1 MRQGVAIF
9 NELSSRNIAILRG
22 MDRRMKKKVVKGFK
36 LFGVILGMLFAN
48 TAVYA
53 HGGVSIE
60 FDTCVLKI
68 GSYRIHLTGYQPE
81 TAMGEEFCEDIPK
94 TGNAI
99 IVLDFVENVLRDM
112 TAGVRIIEKDSW
124 TAAQSSSGDDQAKT
138 IVDIPPKLYKTGSVK
153 IERRFDKPGYFV
165 GFLTA
170 EKEGQEKLVSRF
182 PFSVGYGKGSLSMAG
197 GGSRMYAIY
206 GIIALVLI
214 AGGAF
219 YYLKQRQ
226 KANQVTV

>member
-1 MRQGVAIF
+1 
-9 NELSSRNIAILRG
+9 
-22 MDRRMKKKVVKGFK
+22 MKKKIVKAFK
-36 LFGVILGMLFAN
+36 IFGALLAALFAN

-60 FDTCVLKI
+60 FDTCVLQI
-68 GSYRIHLTGYQPE
+68 GSYRMHLTGYQPE
-81 TAMGEEFCEDIPK
+81 TSGGEEFCEDIPA

-99 IVLDFVENVLRDM
+99 IVLDYVDDPLRDM
-112 TAGVRIIEKDSW
+112 MTGVRVIEKDSW
-124 TAAQSSSGDDQAKT
+124 TAAQSPSGDDQAKT
-138 IVDIPPKLYKTGSVK
+138 ILDVPPKLYKAGSVK

-182 PFSVGYGKGSLSMAG
+182 PFSVGYGKGAMSAAGSG
-197 GGSRMYAIY
+197 GGYAMY
-206 GIIALVLI
+206 GIIALVLV

-226 KANQVTV
+226 KGNQVAV

>member
-1 MRQGVAIF
+1 M
-9 NELSSRNIAILRG
+9 E
-22 MDRRMKKKVVKGFK
+22 KKVVKGFK
-36 LFGVILGMLFAN
+36 LFGALLAALFAN

-60 FDTCVLKI
+60 FDTCVLQI
-68 GSYRIHLTGYQPE
+68 GSYRMHLTGYQPE
-81 TAMGEEFCEDIPK
+81 TSGGEEFCEDIPA

-99 IVLDFVENVLRDM
+99 IVLDYVDDALRDM
-112 TAGVRIIEKDSW
+112 MTGVRVIEKDSW
-124 TAAQSSSGDDQAKT
+124 TAAQSPSGDDQAKT
-138 IVDIPPKLYKTGSVK
+138 ILDVPPKLYKAGSVR

-182 PFSVGYGKGSLSMAG
+182 PFSVGYGKGAMSAAG
-197 GGSRMYAIY
+197 GGYAMY
-206 GIIALVLI
+206 GIIALVLV
-214 AGGAF
+214 AGGTF

-226 KANQVTV
+226 KGNQVAV

>member
-1 MRQGVAIF
+1 M
-9 NELSSRNIAILRG
+9 E
-22 MDRRMKKKVVKGFK
+22 KKVINGFK
-36 LFGVILGMLFAN
+36 LFGALLVALFAN
-48 TAVYA
+48 TAAYA

-68 GSYRIHLTGYQPE
+68 GSYRMHLTGYQPE
-81 TAMGEEFCEDIPK
+81 TAMGEEFCEDIPQ

-99 IVLDFVENVLRDM
+99 IVLDYVDDPLRYMM
-112 TAGVRIIEKDSW
+112 TGVRVIEKDSW
-124 TAAQSSSGDDQAKT
+124 TAAQSSVGDDQAKT
-138 IVDIPPKLYKTGSVK
+138 IFDIPPKVYKAGSVK

-182 PFSVGYGKGSLSMAG
+182 PFSVGYGKGSLSMTG

-206 GIIALVLI
+206 GIIALVLV

-219 YYLKQRQ
+219 YYLKLKQRQ
-226 KANQVTV
+226 KGNQVAV

>member
-1 MRQGVAIF
+1 MEKKIVKAFKIF
-9 NELSSRNIAILRG
+9 GALLAA
-22 MDRRMKKKVVKGFK
+22 
-36 LFGVILGMLFAN
+36 LFAN

-68 GSYRIHLTGYQPE
+68 GSYRMHLTGYQPE
-81 TAMGEEFCEDIPK
+81 TFGGEEFCEDIPA

-99 IVLDFVENVLRDM
+99 IVLDYVDDPLRDM
-112 TAGVRIIEKDSW
+112 MTGVRVIEKDSW
-124 TAAQSSSGDDQAKT
+124 SAAQSPSGDDQAKT
-138 IVDIPPKLYKTGSVK
+138 ILDMPPKLYKAGSVK

-170 EKEGQEKLVSRF
+170 EKGQEKLVSRF
-182 PFSVGYGKGSLSMAG
+182 PFSVGYGKGAMSMADG
-197 GGSRMYAIY
+197 GGYATY
-206 GIIALVLI
+206 GIIALVLV

-219 YYLKQRQ
+219 YYLKLRQRQ
-226 KANQVTV
+226 KGNQVTV

>member
-1 MRQGVAIF
+1 M
-9 NELSSRNIAILRG
+9 E
-22 MDRRMKKKVVKGFK
+22 KKVVKGFK
-36 LFGVILGMLFAN
+36 LFGALLAALFAN

-60 FDTCVLKI
+60 FDTCVLQI
-68 GSYRIHLTGYQPE
+68 GSYRMHLTGYQPE
-81 TAMGEEFCEDIPK
+81 TSGGEEFCEDIPA

-99 IVLDFVENVLRDM
+99 IVLDYVDDPLRDM
-112 TAGVRIIEKDSW
+112 MTGVRVIEKDSW
-124 TAAQSSSGDDQAKT
+124 TAAQSPSGDDQAKT
-138 IVDIPPKLYKTGSVK
+138 ILDVPPKLYKTGSVK

-182 PFSVGYGKGSLSMAG
+182 PFSVGYGKGAMSAAGSG
-197 GGSRMYAIY
+197 GGYAMY
-206 GIIALVLI
+206 GIIALVLV

>member
-1 MRQGVAIF
+1 
-9 NELSSRNIAILRG
+9 
-22 MDRRMKKKVVKGFK
+22 MKKKIVKAFK
-36 LFGVILGMLFAN
+36 IFETLLVALFAN

-99 IVLDFVENVLRDM
+99 IVLDYVENQLRDM
-112 TAGVRIIEKDSW
+112 MAGVRVIEKESW
-124 TAAQSSSGDDQAKT
+124 TAAQSPSGDDQAKT
-138 IVDIPPKLYKTGSVK
+138 VLDIPPKLYRAGSVK

-170 EKEGQEKLVSRF
+170 EKGQEKLVSRF
-182 PFSVGYGKGSLSMAG
+182 TFSVGYGKGAMSMAG
-197 GGSRMYAIY
+197 GGGRMYAIY
-206 GIIALVLI
+206 GIIALVLV

-226 KANQVTV
+226 KGNQVTV

>member
-1 MRQGVAIF
+1 
-9 NELSSRNIAILRG
+9 
-22 MDRRMKKKVVKGFK
+22 MKKKIVKAFK
-36 LFGVILGMLFAN
+36 LFGVLLAALFAN

-60 FDTCVLKI
+60 LDTCVLKI
-68 GSYRIHLTGYQPE
+68 GSYRMHLTGYQPE
-81 TAMGEEFCEDIPK
+81 TALGEEFCEDIPE

-99 IVLDFVENVLRDM
+99 IVLDYVDNQLRDM
-112 TAGVRIIEKDSW
+112 MTGVRVIEKDSW
-124 TAAQSSSGDDQAKT
+124 TAAQSPSGDDQAKT
-138 IVDIPPKLYKTGSVK
+138 ILDVPPKLYKAGSVK

-182 PFSVGYGKGSLSMAG
+182 PFSVGYGKGGLSMAG

-206 GIIALVLI
+206 GIIALVLV

-219 YYLKQRQ
+219 YYLKQKQ
-226 KANQVTV
+226 KGNQVAV

>member
-1 MRQGVAIF
+1 
-9 NELSSRNIAILRG
+9 
-22 MDRRMKKKVVKGFK
+22 MKKKIVKAFK
-36 LFGVILGMLFAN
+36 IFGALLAALFAN

-68 GSYRIHLTGYQPE
+68 GSYRMHLTGYQPE
-81 TAMGEEFCEDIPK
+81 TFGGEEFCEDIPA

-99 IVLDFVENVLRDM
+99 IVLDYVDDPLRDM
-112 TAGVRIIEKDSW
+112 MAGVRVIEKDSW
-124 TAAQSSSGDDQAKT
+124 TAAQSSVGDDQAKT
-138 IVDIPPKLYKTGSVK
+138 IFDIPPKVYKAGSVK

-182 PFSVGYGKGSLSMAG
+182 PFSVGYGKGSMSMAG
-197 GGSRMYAIY
+197 GGGYAMY
-206 GIIALVLI
+206 GIIALVLV

>member
-1 MRQGVAIF
+1 M
-9 NELSSRNIAILRG
+9 E
-22 MDRRMKKKVVKGFK
+22 KKVVKGFK
-36 LFGVILGMLFAN
+36 LFGALLAALFAN

-60 FDTCVLKI
+60 FDTCVLQI
-68 GSYRIHLTGYQPE
+68 GSYRMHLTGYQPE
-81 TAMGEEFCEDIPK
+81 TSGGEEFCEDIPA

-99 IVLDFVENVLRDM
+99 IVLDYVDDALRGMM
-112 TAGVRIIEKDSW
+112 TGVRVIEKDSW
-124 TAAQSSSGDDQAKT
+124 TAAQSPSGDDQAKT
-138 IVDIPPKLYKTGSVK
+138 ILDVPPKLYKAGSVK

-182 PFSVGYGKGSLSMAG
+182 PFSVGYGKGAMSMAG
-197 GGSRMYAIY
+197 GGGGYAIY
-206 GIIALVLI
+206 GIIALVLV

-226 KANQVTV
+226 KGNQVTV

>member
-1 MRQGVAIF
+1 
-9 NELSSRNIAILRG
+9 
-22 MDRRMKKKVVKGFK
+22 MKNNVVKAFK
-36 LFGVILGMLFAN
+36 IFGALLAALLFAN

-60 FDTCVLKI
+60 FDKCVLTI
-68 GSYRIHLTGYQPE
+68 GSYRMHLTGYQPE
-81 TAMGEEFCEDIPK
+81 TSGGEEFCEDIPK

-99 IVLDFVENVLRDM
+99 IVLDYVDNQLRNM
-112 TAGVRIIEKDSW
+112 MAGVRVIEKDSW
-124 TAAQSSSGDDQAKT
+124 AAAQSSSGDDQAKT
-138 IVDIPPKLYKTGSVK
+138 IVDMPPKLYKTGSVK
-153 IERRFDKPGYFV
+153 IERRFDEPGYFV

-206 GIIALVLI
+206 GIIALVLV

-226 KANQVTV
+226 KAHQVTV

>member
-1 MRQGVAIF
+1 MRKKIVKAFKIFGALVA
-9 NELSSRNIAILRG
+9 A
-22 MDRRMKKKVVKGFK
+22 
-36 LFGVILGMLFAN
+36 LFAN

-68 GSYRIHLTGYQPE
+68 GSYRLHLTGYQPE
-81 TAMGEEFCEDIPK
+81 TSMGEEFCEDIPK

-99 IVLDFVENVLRDM
+99 IVLDYVDNPLRDM
-112 TAGVRIIEKDSW
+112 MAGVRVIEKDSW
-124 TAAQSSSGDDQAKT
+124 TAAQSPAGDDQATT
-138 IVDIPPKLYKTGSVK
+138 ILDIPPKVYKAGSVK

-182 PFSVGYGKGSLSMAG
+182 PFSVGYGKGAMSMAG

-206 GIIALVLI
+206 GIIALVLV

>member
-1 MRQGVAIF
+1 M
-9 NELSSRNIAILRG
+9 E
-22 MDRRMKKKVVKGFK
+22 KKVVKGFK
-36 LFGVILGMLFAN
+36 LVGALVAALFAN

-60 FDTCVLKI
+60 FDTCVLQI
-68 GSYRIHLTGYQPE
+68 GSYRMHLTGYQPE
-81 TAMGEEFCEDIPK
+81 TSGGEEFCEDIPA

-99 IVLDFVENVLRDM
+99 IVLDYVDDALRGMM
-112 TAGVRIIEKDSW
+112 TGVRVIEKDSW
-124 TAAQSSSGDDQAKT
+124 TAAQSPSGDDQAKT
-138 IVDIPPKLYKTGSVK
+138 ILDVPPKLYKAGSVK

-182 PFSVGYGKGSLSMAG
+182 PFSVGYGKGAMSTAGSG
-197 GGSRMYAIY
+197 GGYAMY
-206 GIIALVLI
+206 GIIALVLVA

-226 KANQVTV
+226 KGNQVTV

>member
-1 MRQGVAIF
+1 
-9 NELSSRNIAILRG
+9 
-22 MDRRMKKKVVKGFK
+22 MKKKTVKAFK
-36 LFGVILGMLFAN
+36 IFGALLAALFAN
-48 TAVYA
+48 TVVYA

-68 GSYRIHLTGYQPE
+68 GSYRMHLTGYQPE

-99 IVLDFVENVLRDM
+99 IVLDYVENQLRDM
-112 TAGVRIIEKDSW
+112 MAGVRVIEKESW
-124 TAAQSSSGDDQAKT
+124 TAAQSPSGDDQAKT
-138 IVDIPPKLYKTGSVK
+138 VLDIPPKLYRAGSVK

-170 EKEGQEKLVSRF
+170 EKGQEKLVSRF
-182 PFSVGYGKGSLSMAG
+182 PFSVGYGKGAMSMAG
-197 GGSRMYAIY
+197 GGGRMYAIY
-206 GIIALVLI
+206 GIIALVLV

-226 KANQVTV
+226 KGNQVAV

>member
-1 MRQGVAIF
+1 
-9 NELSSRNIAILRG
+9 
-22 MDRRMKKKVVKGFK
+22 MKKKVVKGFK
-36 LFGVILGMLFAN
+36 LFGVFLGALFAN

-60 FDTCVLKI
+60 LDACVLKI
-68 GSYRIHLTGYQPE
+68 GSYRMHLTGYQPE
-81 TAMGEEFCEDIPK
+81 TAMGEEFCEDIPE

-99 IVLDFVENVLRDM
+99 IVLDYVDNQLRDM
-112 TAGVRIIEKDSW
+112 MAGVRIIEKDSW
-124 TAAQSSSGDDQAKT
+124 TAAQSPSGDDQAKA
-138 IVDIPPKLYKTGSVK
+138 ILDVPPKLYKAGSIK

-182 PFSVGYGKGSLSMAG
+182 PFSVGYGKGGLSMAG

-206 GIIALVLI
+206 GIIALVLV
-214 AGGAF
+214 AGGVF
-219 YYLKQRQ
+219 YLKQRQ
-226 KANQVTV
+226 KGNQVAV

>member
-1 MRQGVAIF
+1 M
-9 NELSSRNIAILRG
+9 E
-22 MDRRMKKKVVKGFK
+22 KKIVKGFK
-36 LFGVILGMLFAN
+36 LFGALLAALFAN

-60 FDTCVLKI
+60 FDTCVLQI
-68 GSYRIHLTGYQPE
+68 GSYRMHLTGYQPE
-81 TAMGEEFCEDIPK
+81 TSGGEEFCEDIPA

-99 IVLDFVENVLRDM
+99 IVLDYVDDALRGMM
-112 TAGVRIIEKDSW
+112 TGVRVIEKDSW
-124 TAAQSSSGDDQAKT
+124 TAAQSPSGDDQAKT
-138 IVDIPPKLYKTGSVK
+138 ILDVPPKLYKAGSVK

-182 PFSVGYGKGSLSMAG
+182 PFSVGYGKGAMSAAG
-197 GGSRMYAIY
+197 GGGYAMY
-206 GIIALVLI
+206 GIIALVLV
-214 AGGAF
+214 AGGTF

-226 KANQVTV
+226 KGNQVTV

>member
-1 MRQGVAIF
+1 
-9 NELSSRNIAILRG
+9 
-22 MDRRMKKKVVKGFK
+22 MKKKIVKAFK
-36 LFGVILGMLFAN
+36 IFGALLAALFAN
-48 TAVYA
+48 TTAVYA

-68 GSYRIHLTGYQPE
+68 GSYRMHLTGYQPE

-99 IVLDFVENVLRDM
+99 IVLDYVDNPLRDM
-112 TAGVRIIEKDSW
+112 TAGVRVIEKDSW
-124 TAAQSSSGDDQAKT
+124 PAAQSPEGDDRAKT
-138 IVDIPPKLYKTGSVK
+138 IVDMPPKIYKTGSVK

-182 PFSVGYGKGSLSMAG
+182 PFSVGYGKGSLSMTG

-206 GIIALVLI
+206 GIIALVLV

-219 YYLKQRQ
+219 YYLKKQRQ

>member
-1 MRQGVAIF
+1 
-9 NELSSRNIAILRG
+9 
-22 MDRRMKKKVVKGFK
+22 MKKKIVKAFK
-36 LFGVILGMLFAN
+36 IFGALLVALFAN

-60 FDTCVLKI
+60 FDTCILKI
-68 GSYRIHLTGYQPE
+68 GSYRMHLTGYQPE
-81 TAMGEEFCEDIPK
+81 TALGEEFCEDIPE

-99 IVLDFVENVLRDM
+99 IVLDYVDNQLRDM
-112 TAGVRIIEKDSW
+112 MTGVRVIEKDSW
-124 TAAQSSSGDDQAKT
+124 TAAQSPSGDDQAKT
-138 IVDIPPKLYKTGSVK
+138 ILDVPPKLYKAGSVK

-182 PFSVGYGKGSLSMAG
+182 PFSVGYGKGGLSMAG
-197 GGSRMYAIY
+197 GGGRMYAIY
-206 GIIALVLI
+206 GIIALVLV

-219 YYLKQRQ
+219 YLKQRQ
-226 KANQVTV
+226 KGNQVTV

>member
-1 MRQGVAIF
+1 
-9 NELSSRNIAILRG
+9 
-22 MDRRMKKKVVKGFK
+22 MKKKIVKAFK
-36 LFGVILGMLFAN
+36 IFETLLVALFAN

-99 IVLDFVENVLRDM
+99 IVLDYVENQLRDM
-112 TAGVRIIEKDSW
+112 MAGVRVIEKESW
-124 TAAQSSSGDDQAKT
+124 TAAQSPSGDDQAKT
-138 IVDIPPKLYKTGSVK
+138 VLDIPPKLYRAGSVK

-170 EKEGQEKLVSRF
+170 EKGQEKLVSRF
-182 PFSVGYGKGSLSMAG
+182 PFSVGYGKGAMSMAG
-197 GGSRMYAIY
+197 GGGRMYAIY
-206 GIIALVLI
+206 GIIALVLV

-226 KANQVTV
+226 KGNQVTV